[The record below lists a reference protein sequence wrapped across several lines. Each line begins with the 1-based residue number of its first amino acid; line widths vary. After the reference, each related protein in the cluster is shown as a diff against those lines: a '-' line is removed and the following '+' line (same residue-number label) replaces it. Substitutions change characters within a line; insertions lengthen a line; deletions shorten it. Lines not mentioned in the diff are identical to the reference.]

1 MYRQHVRQARR
12 NEHRVAL
19 QSIPRR
25 IVDRALAEDFFLLF
39 EVPLLKT
46 AAPALAAS
54 ELNPS
59 DAGANLNP
67 NGSTVVVVVMV
78 KVVVV
83 VVVVLV
89 VVMGMGKDLRD

>member
-1 MYRQHVRQARR
+1 MAAKAQCEPLPAP
-12 NEHRVAL
+12 A
-19 QSIPRR
+19 P
-25 IVDRALAEDFFLLF
+25 APAEDGLAADGVL

-67 NGSTVVVVVMV
+67 NGSTVVVV
-78 KVVVV
+78 
-83 VVVVLV
+83 
-89 VVMGMGKDLRD
+89 MGIGKDLRD